1 LYKSK
6 YKYTFVS
13 VNKKQFKMKI
23 IITGSL
29 GNIGKPLAKQL
40 VSAGHEVT
48 VISSNAERKQAIE
61 EIGAKAAIGSVSDS
75 AFLADT
81 FAGADALF
89 AMTPPNLGGKNVI
102 SNTVNAG
109 KAFAEAIKKAN
120 IKRVVMLSSIGAH
133 LPNGTGPIAGLHPIE
148 ALYNELDNTA
158 LTILR
163 AGFFYTN
170 LYNDVPMIKGAG
182 IMGANYPAD
191 LKMPMVHPEDIA
203 AAVAEELQK
212 DATGKNIRYIIS
224 DVRTPG
230 EVAKTLGAA
239 IGKTDLPWI
248 EFTDEQSLQGMTQ
261 AGLPEELAGLYTEM
275 GSALRSDKIAEH
287 FFSGN
292 FSVDGKI
299 KLEDFAKEFTEKF

>member
-6 YKYTFVS
+6 CKYTFVS

-109 KAFAEAIKKAN
+109 RAFAEAIKKAN

-170 LYNDVPMIKGAG
+170 LYNDVPMIKGTG
-182 IMGANYPAD
+182 IMGAIILLISKCLWYIREILRRLWPKNCK
-191 LKMPMVHPEDIA
+191 KMRLVKISAISSAMCARLVKLQKLL
-203 AAVAEELQK
+203 ELQLVK
-212 DATGKNIRYIIS
+212 QICH
-224 DVRTPG
+224 
-230 EVAKTLGAA
+230 
-239 IGKTDLPWI
+239 
-248 EFTDEQSLQGMTQ
+248 
-261 AGLPEELAGLYTEM
+261 GLSSQMNNLCRE
-275 GSALRSDKIAEH
+275 
-287 FFSGN
+287 
-292 FSVDGKI
+292 
-299 KLEDFAKEFTEKF
+299 